1 MDIIN
6 LQHRMRLIK
15 YTVFGFIFTLFS
27 LPLLAQ
33 DVGIDFEN
41 IRVDELSD
49 SQISQLYERMQERGL
64 SISEV
69 ETLAIA
75 RGMDPAEVSKLRSRI
90 NQVRSSSGQTG
101 QQRSGDRSRN
111 QKGIPQRPTEIS
123 SFRSVQADTLGMLL
137 DDQEQ
142 DSSSVFGSNIFS
154 NHLLTFEPSMNI
166 PTPKNYILGPGD
178 ELVIDIWGAAENTY
192 QLTINPEGAVN
203 ISSIG
208 PVFVNGLTIEEARQR
223 LTAKLATIYSGLRG
237 DDPNTFAQ
245 ISLGNVRSI
254 KVSIVGEAR
263 VPGTYTLSS
272 LSTVFNAL
280 YAAGGPSKEGT
291 YRSIKVLR
299 NGNVHKEVDLYNFLV
314 SGDLSDN
321 ITLQDQDIIK
331 IDPYINRVQV
341 NGQTKNIG
349 LFETLDGETFEDL
362 LTFTG
367 GFKPD
372 AYTNR
377 IKVIRSTDREKKVLD
392 ISYPDQSNTV
402 LQSGDSITV
411 EKILDRY
418 ENRIELEGAVFRP
431 GVYEL
436 EQNSTLLTLIENA
449 EGLMGD
455 AYLER
460 AVIYRTRPD
469 YSIEAIPVNL
479 ENLMADSAA
488 HDVELVKD
496 DRIKISS
503 IFDLQELRTVRVSGS
518 VLNPGSYRFVENS
531 SLKDLIFQAN
541 GFRDEAAPYNIEIAR
556 RIVDD
561 QSGTIR
567 NEIAEIIT
575 VDIENGLQYSS
586 ELEEIELKPFDQ
598 VFVRKSPS
606 YEIQQTVQIRG
617 EVLYPGEYAISTRD
631 FKLSDLIEKS
641 GGLTE
646 FAFAEGASLTRQLED
661 NIREGDLN
669 IAEDSLIEE
678 NQQIE
683 SLNQVGI
690 QLEEVL
696 ENPNSDYNLRLEPGD
711 VIEVPKRLQT
721 VQIRGEVLY
730 PINAQYDDSRSF
742 RSYISAAG
750 GFTEKANTK
759 RAYIVYANGEVDR
772 TKKFLFFRSYP
783 KVRPGSVLIIPPKEE
798 RAGMSP
804 QERVAILST
813 IVSMAAIVTNTIF
826 QIRRN

>member
-1 MDIIN
+1 
-6 LQHRMRLIK
+6 MRLLK

-49 SQISQLYERMQERGL
+49 SQISQLYERMQDRGL
-64 SISEV
+64 SMSEV
-69 ETLAIA
+69 ESLAIA
-75 RGMDPAEVSKLRSRI
+75 RGMAPAEVSKLRSRI
-90 NQVRSSSGQTG
+90 NQVRSSSGQSG
-101 QQRSGDRSRN
+101 QQSSGDRSRN
-111 QKGIPQRPTEIS
+111 QEGMSQRPTEIS

-137 DDQEQ
+137 DDQED
-142 DSSSVFGSNIFS
+142 DSSTVFGSNIFS
-154 NHLLTFEPSMNI
+154 NRLLTFEPSMNI

-178 ELVIDIWGAAENTY
+178 ELVIDIWGASENTY
-192 QLTINPEGAVN
+192 QLNINPEGSVN

-208 PVFVNGLTIEEARQR
+208 PVFVNGLTIEEARER
-223 LTAKLATIYSGLRG
+223 LIAKLATIYSGLRG
-237 DDPNTFAQ
+237 DNPNTFAQ

-254 KVSIVGEAR
+254 KVSIVGEVR

-272 LSTVFNAL
+272 LSTAFNAL

-291 YRSIKVLR
+291 YRSIQVLR
-299 NGNVHKEVDLYNFLV
+299 NGNVHTEVDLYNFLV

-331 IDPYINRVQV
+331 IDPYKNRIQMQ
-341 NGQTKNIG
+341 GETKNIG

-362 LTFTG
+362 LTFAG

-372 AYTNR
+372 AYKNR
-377 IKVIRSTDREKKVLD
+377 INVVRSTDREKKVLD
-392 ISYPDQSNTV
+392 ISYPDQANTV

-436 EQNSTLLTLIENA
+436 EQNPTILSLINNA

-460 AVIYRTRPD
+460 AVIYRTQPD
-469 YSIEAIPVNL
+469 YTIEAIPVNL
-479 ENLMADSAA
+479 NDLMADSAA
-488 HDVELVKD
+488 HDVELTKD
-496 DRIKISS
+496 DRIRVSS
-503 IFDLQELRTVRVSGS
+503 IFDLQELRTVNISGS
-518 VLNPGSYRFVENS
+518 VLDPGSYRFVENS

-541 GFRDEAAPYNIEIAR
+541 GFRDEAAQYNIEIAR
-556 RIVDD
+556 RIADD

-575 VDIENGLQYSS
+575 VEIENGLQYNS
-586 ELEEIELKPFDQ
+586 ELEEIEIKPFDQ

-606 YEIQQTVQIRG
+606 YEVQQTVRIRG

-661 NIREGDLN
+661 DIREEELTV
-669 IAEDSLIEE
+669 IEDSLMNE
-678 NQQIE
+678 NRRPE

-690 QLEEVL
+690 QLQEAM
-696 ENPNSDYNLRLEPGD
+696 ENPNSDFNLRLEADD

-730 PINAQYDDSRSF
+730 PINAKFDDSRSF
-742 RSYISAAG
+742 RSYIGAAG
-750 GFTEKANTK
+750 GFTDRANTN

-783 KVRPGSVLIIPPKEE
+783 KVRPGAVLIIPPKEDQTK
-798 RAGMSP
+798 MTP

>member
-1 MDIIN
+1 
-6 LQHRMRLIK
+6 MRLIK

-41 IRVDELSD
+41 LKVEDLSD
-49 SQISQLYERMQERGL
+49 LQITQLYERMQERGL
-64 SISEV
+64 SMSEL
-69 ETLAIA
+69 ESLAIA
-75 RGMDPAEVSKLRSRI
+75 RGVSPAEVSKLRQRI
-90 NQVRSSSGQTG
+90 NEVRNRLDQAGQ
-101 QQRSGDRSRN
+101 DRSRSLTRN
-111 QKGIPQRPTEIS
+111 NDQRLLSDSTRFPIK
-123 SFRSVQADTLGMLL
+123 VDTLGLLL
-137 DDQEQ
+137 DGPKIP
-142 DSSSVFGSNIFS
+142 DSLKIFGSNIFS
-154 NHLLTFEPSMNI
+154 NKLLTFEPSMNI
-166 PTPKNYILGPGD
+166 PTPANYVLGPGD
-178 ELVIDIWGAAENTY
+178 ELIIDIWGATENTY
-192 QLTINPEGAVN
+192 RLTISPEGAVN

-208 PVFVNGLTIEEARQR
+208 PVFVNGMTIEEARER
-223 LTAKLATIYSGLRG
+223 LVNNLSSIYSGLRG
-237 DDPNTFAQ
+237 ENKNTFVQ
-245 ISLGNVRSI
+245 ISLGSVRSI
-254 KVSIVGEAR
+254 KVSIVGEVK
-263 VPGTYTLSS
+263 VPGTYTVSS
-272 LSTVFNAL
+272 LATVFNAL
-280 YAAGGPSKEGT
+280 YSANGPSRNGT

-299 NGNVHKEVDLYNFLV
+299 NGNVHKEVDLYDFLV

-331 IDPYINRVQV
+331 VDPFNNRIHVK
-341 NGQTKNIG
+341 GEAKTIG
-349 LFETLDGETFEDL
+349 IFETLDGETFEDL

-392 ISYPDQSNTV
+392 ISYPDQANTI
-402 LQSGDSITV
+402 LKSGDSITI

-418 ENRIELEGAVFRP
+418 ENKVEIEGAVFRP

-460 AVIYRTRPD
+460 AVIYRTKPD
-469 YSIEAIPVNL
+469 YSISAIPINL
-479 ENLMADSAA
+479 NDLMADSAVY
-488 HDVELVKD
+488 DIELAKD

-503 IFDLQELRTVRVSGS
+503 IFDLKELRTVKISGS
-518 VLNPGSYRFVENS
+518 VLNPNTYLFIENS

-541 GFRDEAAPYNIEIAR
+541 GFLDEAAPYNIEIAR
-556 RIVDD
+556 RINDNL
-561 QSGTIR
+561 SRTIS

-575 VDIENGLQYSS
+575 VDIENGLQYSA

-606 YEIQQTVQIRG
+606 YEVQETVQIRG
-617 EVLYPGEYAISTRD
+617 EVLFPGEYALSTRD
-631 FKLSDLIEKS
+631 FRLSDLIEKS

-646 FAFAEGASLTRQLED
+646 YAFPEGASLTRQLED
-661 NIREGDLN
+661 EVNEEELTVID
-669 IAEDSLIEE
+669 DSLVVQ
-678 NQQIE
+678 NRRPE

-690 QLEEVL
+690 QLQEVL
-696 ENPNSDYNLRLEPGD
+696 QNPNSDYNLRLEAGD

-730 PINAQYDDSRSF
+730 PINAQFDDSRSF
-742 RSYISAAG
+742 RNYIGAAG
-750 GFTEKANTK
+750 GFTERANTK

-783 KVRPGSVLIIPPKEE
+783 KVRPGAVLIIPPKEE
-798 RAGMSP
+798 RTNISP

-813 IVSMAAIVTNTIF
+813 IVSLAALLTNTFF
-826 QIRRN
+826 QIRRNL

>member
-1 MDIIN
+1 
-6 LQHRMRLIK
+6 MRLIK

-33 DVGIDFEN
+33 DIGIDFEN
-41 IRVDELSD
+41 IRVDQLSD
-49 SQISQLYERMQERGL
+49 SQISQLYERMQDRGL
-64 SISEV
+64 TISEV
-69 ETLAIA
+69 ETLAAA
-75 RGMDPAEVSKLRSRI
+75 RGMAPAEISKLRSRI

-101 QQRSGDRSRN
+101 QQSTGDRSRD
-111 QKGIPQRPTEIS
+111 QEGISQRPTGLS
-123 SFRSVQADTLGMLL
+123 SYRSVQADTLGMILAAN
-137 DDQEQ
+137 EQ
-142 DSSSVFGSNIFS
+142 GPSSVFGSNIFS
-154 NHLLTFEPSMNI
+154 NRLLTFEPSMNI
-166 PTPKNYILGPGD
+166 PTPANYILGPGD

-208 PVFVNGLTIEEARQR
+208 PVFVNGLTIEEARER
-223 LTAKLATIYSGLRG
+223 LTEKLATIYSGLRG
-237 DDPNTFAQ
+237 ENKNTYTQ

-254 KVSIVGEAR
+254 KVSIVGEVK

-280 YAAGGPSKEGT
+280 YAAGGPNKDGT

-299 NGNVHKEVDLYNFLV
+299 NGNVHKEVDLYDFLV

-331 IDPYINRVQV
+331 VDPYVNRIRV

-362 LTFTG
+362 LAFTG

-372 AYTNR
+372 AYTSR
-377 IKVIRSTDREKKVLD
+377 IKVIRTTDTEKKVLD

-436 EQNSTLLTLIENA
+436 EKNSTLLTLINNA
-449 EGLMGD
+449 QGLMGD

-460 AVIYRTRPD
+460 AVIYRTQPD

-479 ENLMADSAA
+479 NDLIADSAA
-488 HDVELVKD
+488 HDIELVKD

-503 IFDLQELRTVRVSGS
+503 IFDLQELRTVRISGS
-518 VLNPGSYRFVENS
+518 VLNPGSYRYVENS

-561 QSGTIR
+561 RSGTIR
-567 NEIAEIIT
+567 NQIADIIT
-575 VDIENGLQYSS
+575 VDIDNGLQYSA
-586 ELEEIELKPFDQ
+586 ELEEIQLKPFDQ

-606 YEIQQTVQIRG
+606 YEVQQTVQIRG

-631 FKLSDLIEKS
+631 FRISDLINKS

-661 NIREGDLN
+661 EVRENELN
-669 IAEDSLIEE
+669 IIEDSLMEE
-678 NQQIE
+678 SQTVE
-683 SLNQVGI
+683 SLNKVGI
-690 QLEEVL
+690 QLEKVL
-696 ENPNSDYNLRLEPGD
+696 ENPGSDSNLRLEPGD
-711 VIEVPKRLQT
+711 VIEVPKRLET

-730 PINAQYDDSRSF
+730 PINVQFDNSRSF
-742 RSYISAAG
+742 RSYVSAAG
-750 GFTEKANTK
+750 GFTENANTR

-798 RAGMSP
+798 QVQMST
-804 QERVAILST
+804 QERIAILST